1 MLLQSMYL
9 LISKVRM
16 SKEGIVRM
24 VKNNEITEGSIFT
37 ALLKLALPIMGTSF
51 VQMAYNMTDMVWIG
65 RMGSKSVAAVGTAG
79 FFTWFGMALILIPK
93 IGAEIGVSQS
103 VGRNDEKSI
112 KSYVQHTIQMNVI
125 FALIYGIMLI
135 LFRKSLIGFFNL
147 GDADVISM
155 AISYLV
161 IISLGM
167 NFYFIN
173 PVFTAIFN
181 GYGDSKTPFRINT
194 IGLIINILLDPIL
207 IWGIGPIPS
216 LGVKGAAIATIFAQ
230 FIVTIIF
237 IYKAKKETH
246 LFSEFNLF
254 LMPDK
259 SRIKHIARLGLPV
272 AVQSGLFSIFA
283 MILARIIA
291 NWGAVPIAV
300 QKVGSQIEAI
310 SWMTAGGFSTAL
322 STFVGQNY
330 GAKKFERIYKGYFT
344 GLTIVC
350 IVGVLASSLLIFAA
364 RPIFSIFI
372 QEEEAIKYG
381 TTYLRILGLSQFFMC
396 IEIATG
402 GAFNGLGK
410 TIPPSVVS
418 IIFTGLRVPAALV
431 LSSATLLGLNGVWWS
446 ISMSS
451 VLKGIILTT
460 WFVIFIRKYKG
471 VEYHQKLIEQ

>member
-1 MLLQSMYL
+1 
-9 LISKVRM
+9 
-16 SKEGIVRM
+16 M
-24 VKNNEITEGSIFT
+24 VNKNKITEGSIFS

-65 RMGSKSVAAVGTAG
+65 RLGSKSVAAVGTAG

-103 VGRNDEKSI
+103 VGKNDEKSI
-112 KSYVQHTIQMNVI
+112 KGYVQHTIQMNII

-135 LFRKSLIGFFNL
+135 LFRKPLIGFFNL
-147 GDADVISM
+147 GDANVISM

-161 IISLGM
+161 IISFGM

-194 IGLIINILLDPIL
+194 IGLIANIVLDPML
-207 IWGIGPIPS
+207 IWGIGPFPS
-216 LGVKGAAIATIFAQ
+216 LGVKGAAIATVLAQ
-230 FIVTIIF
+230 LIVTIIF
-237 IYKAKKETH
+237 ISIAKREEH
-246 LFSEFNLF
+246 LFSGVKLF
-254 LMPDK
+254 LLPDK
-259 SRIKHIARLGLPV
+259 TYIKHIVKFGLPV
-272 AVQSGLFSIFA
+272 AIQSGLFSIFA

-291 NWGAVPIAV
+291 HWGAIPIAV

-310 SWMTAGGFSTAL
+310 SWMTAGGFSTAI

-330 GAKKFERIYKGYFT
+330 GAKKFHRIYKGYYT
-344 GLTIVC
+344 ALIIVSV
-350 IVGVLASSLLIFAA
+350 VGMVASCLLIFAA

-381 TTYLRILGLSQFFMC
+381 VVYLRILGLSQFFMC

-410 TIPPSVVS
+410 TIPPSIVS
-418 IIFTGLRVPAALV
+418 IIFTGLRVPAAMI
-431 LSSATLLGLNGVWWS
+431 LSSAALLGLNGVWWS

-451 VLKGIILTT
+451 VFKGVILTT
-460 WFVIFIRKYKG
+460 WFIIFIRKYKG
-471 VEYHQKLIEQ
+471 YELKQELME